1 MSFRDGHDKL
11 ALTLDLF
18 FIAFTRYFCTLIF
31 PQSLSSCRFLHTSS
45 LQLVCDDVPF
55 TLLNITDHSV
65 VTDKLQQDKSGQVLL
80 NLGSVSADSEA
91 PDIIFTCSMV
101 DYCIHAYIEAVRY
114 IFISKICFCVSMIQT
129 VGSCCVVKIKDDI
142 FVSLLVCFRK

>member
-1 MSFRDGHDKL
+1 MSFRDGHEKL
-11 ALTLDLF
+11 ALTLDLL
-18 FIAFTRYFCTLIF
+18 FIAFSRYFCTLIF
-31 PQSLSSCRFLHTSS
+31 PQSLSLCRFLHTSS

-65 VTDKLQQDKSGQVLL
+65 VIDKLQQDKSGQVLL

-101 DYCIHAYIEAVRY
+101 DYCIHTYIEAVRY
-114 IFISKICFCVSMIQT
+114 ILISKICFCVSMIQT
-129 VGSCCVVKIKDDI
+129 VGSCCFVKIKDDI
-142 FVSLLVCFRK
+142 FVSLLVCSRK

>member
-1 MSFRDGHDKL
+1 MSFRDGHEKL

-18 FIAFTRYFCTLIF
+18 FIAFSRYFCTLIF
-31 PQSLSSCRFLHTSS
+31 PQSLSLCRFLHTSS

-65 VTDKLQQDKSGQVLL
+65 VIDKLQQDKSGQALL
-80 NLGSVSADSEA
+80 YLGSVSADSEA
-91 PDIIFTCSMV
+91 PDIMFICSMV
-101 DYCIHAYIEAVRY
+101 DFCIHTYIEAVRY

-129 VGSCCVVKIKDDI
+129 VGSCCFVKIKDDI
-142 FVSLLVCFRK
+142 FVSLLVCSRK